1 MNIRMQ
7 AVVFDLDGT
16 LLNSLA
22 DIVHAGNAV
31 LEAHGFPVHSSD
43 AYRLFV
49 GDGVG
54 RLIHRI
60 VPAAYQEDKVF
71 LETFLREYA
80 EQYYRT
86 WNVESRLYDGVT
98 ELLDA
103 LVQRQIRM
111 AVLSNKPHEA
121 TNRCVEYYLGRFTF
135 AAVLGQQADRPPK
148 PDLTGVR
155 EILARLEVA
164 AESCCYVGDTAV
176 DMRTALGAGMF
187 AVGAT
192 WGFRDVAELQAA
204 GAHTLIHHP
213 RELLAVLES

>member
-22 DIVHAGNAV
+22 DIANAGNTV
-31 LEAHGFPVHSSD
+31 LQAHGFPGHPVD

-49 GDGVG
+49 GDGVR
-54 RLIHRI
+54 RLIHRL
-60 VPAAYQEDKVF
+60 VPPAYQEDKAL
-71 LETFLREYA
+71 LESVLREYA

-103 LVQRQIRM
+103 LAQRQIRM
-111 AVLSNKPHEA
+111 AVLSNKPQEA
-121 TNRCVEYYLGRFTF
+121 TDRCVEYYLGRYTF

-148 PDLTGVR
+148 PDPTGVR
-155 EILARLEVA
+155 EILAHLEVA

-176 DMRTALGAGMF
+176 DMQTALGAGMF
-187 AVGAT
+187 AVGAA

-204 GAHTLIHHP
+204 GAHALIHHP
-213 RELLAVLES
+213 GELLALIES